1 VTDLE
6 ERLRAGL
13 RAYCDQVRPES
24 VRPLTEPQAS
34 SRWRALRWLAPVAA
48 AVAVAGVVAGV
59 LVARQQFSLSFSA
72 QGRAGVAASGMPRYY
87 VTVFQ
92 TYADGGR
99 RILTKA
105 VVHNSRTGTALSSVA
120 VPTLM
125 TGGASNSLNI
135 TAAGDDRTFVIYQTA
150 SVGPANQIVWFDLLR
165 IGPGGRSATLTKL
178 LMNVPRT
185 LSVDYVALSPDG
197 TRLAMQEQYC
207 PHSGSCAYTGIRIIT
222 LATGRTSSWIARHAN
237 DAPFNVS
244 WAGNSAVAF
253 LWGSHYRLLKVTAQG
268 GDLFASRVIAS
279 PRAEPNYYIPVALVT
294 ADHRTV
300 ITSTVRT
307 VPAGFGKDTVVAK
320 IIELDA
326 RSGRLLRVLQ
336 TITMHGISTGNARLL
351 DQECN
356 VLSLG
361 PVGLHALV
369 GCNAFGRLD
378 GSVFTPLPGFPSPSS
393 SGITAQVTGAW

>member
-6 ERLRAGL
+6 ERLRVEL

-24 VRPLTEPQAS
+24 VRPLTEPQARP
-34 SRWRALRWLAPVAA
+34 RWRAVRWLAPVAA
-48 AVAVAGVVAGV
+48 AVAVVGVVAGV
-59 LVARQQFSLSFSA
+59 LVARQQFSLTFSA
-72 QGRAGVAASGMPRYY
+72 QGKAGVAASGMPRYY
-87 VTVFQ
+87 VTVFE

-105 VVHNSRTGTALSSVA
+105 VVHDSRTGAALSSVT

-125 TGGASNSLNI
+125 TGGGSNGVNI
-135 TAAGDDRTFVIYQTA
+135 TAAGDDRAFVVYQIA
-150 SVGPANQIVWFDLLR
+150 SVSRGNQIVWFDLLR

-178 LMNVPRT
+178 RLNLPRT
-185 LSVDYVALSPDG
+185 VSVDYLALSPDG
-197 TRLAMQEQYC
+197 TRLAMQEEYC
-207 PHSGSCAYTGIRIIT
+207 PHTGSCAYTGVRIIT
-222 LATGRTSSWIARHAN
+222 LATGRASSWITSHAN
-237 DAPFNVS
+237 DAPLNVS

-253 LWGSHYRLLKVTAQG
+253 LWGSHYRLLDVTGHG
-268 GDLFASRVIAS
+268 GDLLASRVIAS
-279 PRAEPNYYIPVALVT
+279 PRAEPTYYIPVALMT
-294 ADHRTV
+294 ADQRAV

-307 VPAGFGKDTVVAK
+307 VSAGFGKDTVVAK

-336 TITMHGISTGNARLL
+336 TITMHGISSGNAGLL

-356 VLSLG
+356 VVSLA
-361 PVGLHALV
+361 PAGLHALV
-369 GCNAFGRLD
+369 ACNAFGRLD